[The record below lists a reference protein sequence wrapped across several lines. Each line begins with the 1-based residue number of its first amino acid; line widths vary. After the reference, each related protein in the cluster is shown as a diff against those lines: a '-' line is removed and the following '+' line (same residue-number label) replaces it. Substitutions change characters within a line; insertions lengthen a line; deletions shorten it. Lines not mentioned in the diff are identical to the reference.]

1 MLIAFLGDSL
11 TEGWPGAAFFP
22 LLERRVARHALLNR
36 GRAGDTVSTL
46 LARLRRDGLAPVDAA
61 FVWVGVNDA
70 LADARDAPG
79 PQRAHGPPTRPAR
92 LAADYEA
99 LLRWTEA
106 RARRIVVVLPLVL
119 EAEGTPWEERA
130 AETAATIAAVAARRG
145 IRRIVDLRPGFAAA
159 SREGRGPF
167 TIDGVHFTETG
178 AEVVADALAAVV
190 DELTDAG
197 A

>member
-22 LLERRVARHALLNR
+22 LLERRVAQHALLNR

-46 LARLRRDGLAPVDAA
+46 LARLRREGLAPVDVA
-61 FVWVGVNDA
+61 FIWVGVNDA
-70 LADARDAPG
+70 VAEAWGAPQ
-79 PQRAHGPPTRPAR
+79 PRRAQDRLAR

-145 IRRIVDLRPGFAAA
+145 VRRIVDLRPDFAAA
-159 SREGRGPF
+159 ARQGRGPF
-167 TIDGVHFTETG
+167 TIDGVHFTEAG
-178 AEVVADALAAVV
+178 ADVVAQALAAVI
-190 DELTDAG
+190 A
-197 A
+197 